1 MLDFLSFGIAD
12 VIDILIFAVILYQLF
27 KLLRGTAAI
36 RIFWTIVILFL
47 AWKLLSAAHL
57 NLVSAILGQ
66 VISVGVIALIV
77 VFQPEIRK
85 FLLLLGNTR
94 LIKLFSGRFH
104 KKQGSFQ
111 VNDAE
116 INLVVRAC
124 RRMSDSKTGALIVFE
139 KDTPLDETIATGERL
154 DAVISRELIENIFF
168 KNSPLH
174 DGALIIKHHR
184 IMAARC
190 ILPVSD
196 REDISPDL
204 GLRHRSAISATVLSD
219 AIVVVVSEQ
228 TGKISLCQ
236 NGNITVGISPVVLET
251 MLKDIFLNEKEGEEK
266 QKKQHIPISSL

>member
-1 MLDFLSFGIAD
+1 MPEFLSFRIAD
-12 VIDILIFAVILYQLF
+12 AIDIFLFSLILYQLY

-47 AWKLLSAAHL
+47 LWKLLSAAHL
-57 NLVSAILGQ
+57 TLVSAVLGE

-94 LIKLFSGRFH
+94 IVKLFSGRLHRHQRNEVF
-104 KKQGSFQ
+104 KPVLNS
-111 VNDAE
+111 
-116 INLVVRAC
+116 VVRAC

-139 KDTPLDETIATGERL
+139 KETPLDEFIATGERL
-154 DAVISRELIENIFF
+154 DAIVSRELIENIFF

-174 DGALIIKHHR
+174 DGALIIKNRR

-190 ILPVSD
+190 ILPVSN

-204 GLRHRSAISATVLSD
+204 GLRHRSAIGVTTLTD
-219 AIVVVVSEQ
+219 AVVVVVSEQ
-228 TGKISLCQ
+228 TGSISLCRD
-236 NGNITVGISPVVLET
+236 GDITHGISPLVLEKT
-251 MLKDIFLNEKEGEEK
+251 LNDIFVNDVDEVDNQESQSK
-266 QKKQHIPISSL
+266 

>member
-27 KLLRGTAAI
+27 ILLRGTAAI

-204 GLRHRSAISATVLSD
+204 GLRHRSVIGATVLSD

-236 NGNITVGISPVVLET
+236 KGNITVGISPVVLET
-251 MLKDIFLNEKEGEEK
+251 MLKGIFLNEKEGEK
-266 QKKQHIPISSL
+266 SKL